1 MPETAFNHN
10 LSAFFKGFYGDLFAP
25 AAGIAMALA
34 FAPFDHA
41 YLGFVA
47 LAFIFASWEVLTPAR
62 AALRGFLFGLGLF
75 GFGVSWVFVSVRVY
89 GGADLL
95 SSVVITLL
103 FVSVWSLFPAL
114 TGYLT
119 SAIARRSD
127 LAINSLIPPCI
138 WILVEYI
145 RGNWFLNG
153 FPWLQIAYSQ
163 LDTPFS
169 GYIPIIGVYGTGFLM
184 ALSAGLA
191 LQCRHGKRH
200 IVTNLTLIAVLFASG
215 ALCKN
220 ISWTHSIGENI
231 RVSLLQ
237 GNIPQEQKWAPENRD
252 STLRKYRELT
262 EKHWYSDIIVWP
274 ETSIPAYYSEV
285 KENFIEP
292 LERKAVEHNSN
303 IIVSLP
309 MKGDQ
314 PHVKYN
320 SVLVLGKQR
329 SIYHKNH
336 LLPFGEYLPLQP
348 LSGKILDFLNMRLG
362 HFTPGGDDQTLPIAA
377 GHPFA
382 ASICYEDAISKEA
395 RTKLPD
401 AAFLVN
407 VTNDAWFGQSI
418 EPFQHL
424 QIARMRA
431 LETGRYLLRATNTG
445 VTAIVSPMGGIIK
458 QAIPFETAA
467 ISGIIKPMGGL
478 TPYAKT
484 GNAPAVSILVALLIA
499 SMSTQ
504 IKYNRRTQSRQRDQY
519 ERGSHD
525 EPLEP

>member
-10 LSAFFKGFYGDLFAP
+10 LNAFFKGFYGDLFAP

-95 SSVVITLL
+95 SSVLITLL

-119 SAIARRSD
+119 SAIARRSNH
-127 LAINSLIPPCI
+127 AINSLIPPCI

-200 IVTNLTLIAVLFASG
+200 IVTNLILIAVLFASG

-220 ISWTHSIGENI
+220 ISWTHSIGESI

-252 STLRKYRELT
+252 TTLRKYRELT

-285 KENFIEP
+285 EESFIEP
-292 LERKAVEHNSN
+292 LEREAIERDSD

-320 SVLVLGKQR
+320 SILVLGKQR
-329 SIYHKNH
+329 RIYHKNH

-348 LSGKILDFLNMRLG
+348 WSGKILDFLNMRLG

-377 GHPFA
+377 GYPFA
-382 ASICYEDAISKEA
+382 ASICYEDAISNEA

-445 VTAIVSPMGGIIK
+445 VTAIVSPMGGIVK

-467 ISGIIKPMGGL
+467 ISGIIEPMGGL

-484 GNAPAVSILVALLIA
+484 GDTTAISVLIVLLIA

-504 IKYNRRTQSRQRDQY
+504 IKYNRRTHNLRRDQY
-519 ERGSHD
+519 KRGSYYD
-525 EPLEP
+525 

>member
-1 MPETAFNHN
+1 MPETVFNHN
-10 LSAFFKGFYGDLFAP
+10 LSAFIKGLYGDLLAP

-34 FAPFDHA
+34 FAPFDYA
-41 YLGFVA
+41 YLAFVA
-47 LAFIFASWEVLTPAR
+47 LAFMFTSWEVLTPCR
-62 AALRGFLFGLGLF
+62 AALRGFLFGMGLF
-75 GFGVSWVFVSVRVY
+75 GFGVSWVFVSIRIY
-89 GGADLL
+89 GGADLS
-95 SSVVITLL
+95 SSVLITLL

-114 TGYLT
+114 TGYLA
-119 SAIARRSD
+119 SVIVRRSD
-127 LAINSLIPPCI
+127 HTINSLILPGI

-163 LDTPFS
+163 LNTPFS
-169 GYIPIIGVYGTGFLM
+169 GYVPIIGVYGTGFIM
-184 ALSAGLA
+184 AMAASLA

-200 IVTNLTLIAVLFASG
+200 IVTNLTLIAVLLTSG
-215 ALCKN
+215 VLFKN
-220 ISWTHSIGENI
+220 IAWTHSIGESI

-237 GNIPQEQKWAPENRD
+237 GNIPQEQKWAPKNRD
-252 STLRKYRELT
+252 ATLRKYRDLT
-262 EKHWYSDIIVWP
+262 EKHWDSDIIVWP

-285 KENFIEP
+285 NESFIEP
-292 LERKAVEHNSN
+292 LEREAVERDSD

-362 HFTPGGDDQTLPIAA
+362 QFTPGGDDQTLPIAA
-377 GHPFA
+377 GYRFA
-382 ASICYEDAISKEA
+382 ASICYEDAISSEA

-431 LETGRYLLRATNTG
+431 LETGRYLLRVTNTG
-445 VTAIVSPMGGIIK
+445 VTAIVSPKGGTVK

-467 ISGIIKPMGGL
+467 ISGIIEPMGGL
-478 TPYAKT
+478 TPYAIT
-484 GNAPAVSILVALLIA
+484 GDTPAVSILIALLIT

-504 IKYNRRTQSRQRDQY
+504 IKFNRRTQNRQRDQY
-519 ERGSHD
+519 ERGSYD
-525 EPLEP
+525 D

>member
-1 MPETAFNHN
+1 MPETAFNHT
-10 LSAFFKGFYGDLFAP
+10 LSSFIKGLYGDLLAP
-25 AAGIAMALA
+25 AAGIAMALT

-41 YLGFVA
+41 YLAFVA
-47 LAFIFASWEVLTPAR
+47 LAFMFVSWETLTPGR

-95 SSVVITLL
+95 SSVLITLL
-103 FVSVWSLFPAL
+103 FVSIWSLFPAL

-119 SAIARRSD
+119 SAIVRRSGR
-127 LAINSLIPPCI
+127 ISNSLIPPGI
-138 WILVEYI
+138 WILVEYV

-169 GYIPIIGVYGTGFLM
+169 GYVPIIGVYGAGFVI
-184 ALSAGLA
+184 ALTAGLA

-200 IVTNLTLIAVLFASG
+200 IVTNLTLIALLFVSG
-215 ALCKN
+215 ALFKN
-220 ISWTHSIGENI
+220 IAWTHSVGEPI

-252 STLRKYRELT
+252 ATLRKYRELT
-262 EKHWYSDIIVWP
+262 EKHWDSDIIVWP

-285 KENFIEP
+285 KESFIEP
-292 LERKAVEHNSN
+292 LEREAVEHNSS

-314 PHVKYN
+314 AHIKYN
-320 SVLVLGKQR
+320 SVLVLGQQR

-336 LLPFGEYLPLQP
+336 LLPFGEYLPLQA
-348 LSGKILDFLNMRLG
+348 LSGRILDFLNMRLG
-362 HFTPGGDDQTLPIAA
+362 HFTPGGDNQTLPIAA
-377 GHPFA
+377 GYPFA
-382 ASICYEDAISKEA
+382 ASICYEDAISSEA
-395 RTKLPD
+395 RAKLPN

-431 LETGRYLLRATNTG
+431 LETGRYLLRAANTG
-445 VTAIVSPMGGIIK
+445 VTAIVSPNGGIVT
-458 QAIPFETAA
+458 QATPFTTAA
-467 ISGIIKPMGGL
+467 ISGIIEPMGGL
-478 TPYAKT
+478 TPYAKSGDT
-484 GNAPAVSILVALLIA
+484 PAVLVLAALIA
-499 SMSTQ
+499 SISTQ
-504 IKYNRRTQSRQRDQY
+504 IRYNRRTKNR
-519 ERGSHD
+519 
-525 EPLEP
+525 

>member
-1 MPETAFNHN
+1 MPETVFNDN
-10 LSAFFKGFYGDLFAP
+10 LSAFFRGFYGDLLAP
-25 AAGIAMALA
+25 VAGIAMALA

-41 YLGFVA
+41 YLAFVA
-47 LAFIFASWEVLTPAR
+47 LAFIFASWDVLPPAR

-95 SSVVITLL
+95 SSVLITLL

-119 SAIARRSD
+119 SAIVRRSD
-127 LAINSLIPPCI
+127 HAINSFIPPGI

-169 GYIPIIGVYGTGFLM
+169 GYVPIIGGYGTGFIM
-184 ALSAGLA
+184 ALATGLA
-191 LQCRHGKRH
+191 LQCRHNKRH
-200 IVTNLTLIAVLFASG
+200 ISTNLILITVLLVSG
-215 ALCKN
+215 ALFKN
-220 ISWTHSIGENI
+220 IAWTHSIGEPI

-252 STLRKYRELT
+252 ATLRKYRLLT
-262 EKHWYSDIIVWP
+262 QQHWESNIIVWP

-285 KENFIEP
+285 KESFIEP
-292 LERKAVEHNSN
+292 LEHEAIERNSN

-309 MKGDQ
+309 TQGDQ
-314 PHVKYN
+314 PHIKYN

-377 GHPFA
+377 GYPFA
-382 ASICYEDAISKEA
+382 ASICYEDAISSEA

-445 VTAIVSPMGGIIK
+445 VTAIVSPMGGIVK

-467 ISGIIKPMGGL
+467 ISGIIEPMGGL
-478 TPYAKT
+478 TPYAKIGDT
-484 GNAPAVSILVALLIA
+484 PVVSILIALLIT
-499 SMSTQ
+499 SMSTR
-504 IKYNRRTQSRQRDQY
+504 IKHNHRTQYCQRDQY
-519 ERGSHD
+519 KRGSYD
-525 EPLEP
+525 D